1 MDGREPR
8 GGEGIF
14 EMEAHELLE
23 GSRHLDAAIPAGRSK
38 AKTSRT
44 GHFLYAVYFLPIFFA
59 VRLITALLLL
69 SRFNRLVAR
78 VHRLLRIR
86 KRILFLEVFFPEN
99 AGYHYRTQKWIE
111 ILNQNKLYAGA
122 KYVLERERFEQL
134 LRDEKIVLFQTI
146 FLLHRIW
153 QCLTAVSYSCVVVRR
168 ELLLYNDYG
177 GLFLDKF
184 LLALHPNVILDFDD
198 DIAAAKR
205 EPRSISPF
213 GRLMFESP
221 SKFTDSLK
229 LYAQF
234 IAGTTHLKDLV
245 LKANPGIHE
254 DSVNVIPTCVDYE
267 RHPSKMYERNA
278 ECINFGWVG
287 SNATMDYLDIVA
299 PALNQIAQR
308 HNIRLIVVG
317 GKDYGPDFD
326 FEVVN
331 VRWSLEK
338 EIENLAKIDIGL
350 MPLYDTAAEK
360 GKCGFK
366 LIQYLGLGIVS
377 IASAVTINEEIIDDK
392 ENGFLVHDASEW
404 VSKIEEVLHKTELY
418 PAISAAARKKV
429 FENFSFE
436 AHRHNYVEFIRIC
449 CNTM

>member
-1 MDGREPR
+1 MG
-8 GGEGIF
+8 
-14 EMEAHELLE
+14 AYELLE
-23 GSRHLDAAIPAGRSK
+23 ASTQADAVIGVARSV
-38 AKTSRT
+38 TRPSRT
-44 GHFLYAVYFLPIFFA
+44 DNLLYVLYFLPIFFMI
-59 VRLITALLLL
+59 RLVTSLL
-69 SRFNRLVAR
+69 SVARFNRMVAG

-86 KRILFLEVFFPEN
+86 NRVLYLEVFFPEN

-111 ILNQNKLYAGA
+111 ILNQNNLHASA

-134 LRDEKIVLFQTI
+134 LGEERIVLFQTI
-146 FLLHRIW
+146 FLLYRIW
-153 QCLTAVSYSCVVVRR
+153 QCLTALSYSCVIVRR

-184 LLALHPNVILDFDD
+184 LLALHPSVVLDFDD
-198 DIAAAKR
+198 DIGAAKR
-205 EPRSISPF
+205 EPRNITPF

-229 LYAQF
+229 LYAHF

-254 DSVNVIPTCVDYE
+254 DNVSVIPTCVDYE
-267 RHPSKMYERNA
+267 RHQAKVYERHA

-287 SNATMDYLDIVA
+287 SNATMDYLEIVA
-299 PALNQIAQR
+299 PALNKIAQR
-308 HNIRLIVVG
+308 HKIKLIVIG
-317 GKDYGPDFD
+317 GKDYRPDFD

-338 EIENLAKIDIGL
+338 EIENLERIDIGL

-377 IASAVTINEEIIDDK
+377 IASAVTINEEIINDK
-392 ENGFLVHDASEW
+392 ENGFLVYDASDWE
-404 VSKIEEVLHKTELY
+404 SAIEEVLHKEELY
-418 PAISAAARKKV
+418 PAISAAARKKIR
-429 FENFSFE
+429 ESFSFE
-436 AHRHNYVEFIRIC
+436 AHKHKYMDFIRIRC
-449 CNTM
+449 QAM